1 MVEAKLLARVADR
14 EDARRTRLRLTAKG
28 ERVYRTAVA
37 TSEALERQLE
47 EELGR
52 PPTRALRK
60 ALTKIIE
67 HDGTLSDVL
76 ARRAR
81 PVW

>member
-1 MVEAKLLARVADR
+1 VEARLLARVVDP

-47 EELGR
+47 TELGR
-52 PPTRALRK
+52 PPTRALRR
-60 ALTKIIE
+60 ALTKIVE
-67 HDGTLSDVL
+67 HDGAVEDVL